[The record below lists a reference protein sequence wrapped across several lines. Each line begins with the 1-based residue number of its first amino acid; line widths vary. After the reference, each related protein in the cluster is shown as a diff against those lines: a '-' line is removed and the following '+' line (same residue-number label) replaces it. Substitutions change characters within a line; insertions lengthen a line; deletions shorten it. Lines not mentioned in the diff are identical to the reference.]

1 MGTAEPSAKKMLEK
15 LQGNKYVLDK
25 TISFFNSRVFCAV
38 VDEFG
43 VVFNEA
49 AQTFLFEL
57 EKKNSDKNCFVALDE
72 TVIVFSPP
80 SDWAKIDF
88 KFKKQAKPSPFSP
101 NFYLKNAFPG
111 FIENQFLGGILRVPK
126 GRMEIFQLH
135 HTPIEDSDGD
145 EIFHLFSIFRTV
157 SNIR

>member
-15 LQGNKYVLDK
+15 LQGNKYILDK

-57 EKKNSDKNCFVALDE
+57 EKKILIKTASLR
-72 TVIVFSPP
+72 
-80 SDWAKIDF
+80 WM
-88 KFKKQAKPSPFSP
+88 KP
-101 NFYLKNAFPG
+101 
-111 FIENQFLGGILRVPK
+111 
-126 GRMEIFQLH
+126 
-135 HTPIEDSDGD
+135 
-145 EIFHLFSIFRTV
+145 
-157 SNIR
+157 